1 MLWIEQ
7 NTQLSTSDK
16 PVLSDLI
23 RPLIV
28 ILLMTMGSF
37 TFANSKAPLHHAL
50 KYPSGSGPFPTI
62 ILLHHA
68 GGYLNTLDQI
78 EHYLG
83 LGYAVAMPDYFSP
96 FGLTSQNRFEAFKG
110 KRVDIEKKL
119 TEYVTYLKT
128 QEKIDA
134 ENLLA
139 VGLSAGGFFTAFLAC
154 DREIKAGVTHYGVW
168 RVPGIKNSFSNFGS
182 KKYQAQYFDNECSPV
197 LALHGRKD
205 DTQKIAD
212 AILAFNYVSKKTKN
226 DFRVHIYDEGG
237 HAWHKGDFSDPN
249 SIASDA
255 LRRTHEFI
263 QEFMKS

>member
-50 KYPSGSGPFPTI
+50 KYPGGSGPFPTI

-78 EHYLG
+78 EHYVG
-83 LGYAVAMPDYFSP
+83 LGYAVALPDYFSP
-96 FGLTSQNRFEAFKG
+96 FRLTSQNRFDAFKE
-110 KRVDIEKKL
+110 KRIDIEKKL
-119 TEYVTYLKT
+119 TEFVTFLKT
-128 QEKIDA
+128 QEKVDG
-134 ENLLA
+134 ENLFA

-154 DREIKAGVTHYGVW
+154 DRQVNAGITHYGVW

-182 KKYQAQYFDNECSPV
+182 KKYPAQYFDNECSPV
-197 LALHGRKD
+197 LALHGKKD
-205 DTQKIAD
+205 DTQKIGD
-212 AILAFNYVSKKTKN
+212 AILAFNYVSKKTTN
-226 DFRVHIYDEGG
+226 DFRVHIYDEGE
-237 HAWHKGDFSDPN
+237 HAWHRGNYGDPN
-249 SIASDA
+249 SITSDA

-263 QEFMKS
+263 QEFMK

>member
-1 MLWIEQ
+1 MYTPRSELPLGALQMLSIEQ
-7 NTQLSTSDK
+7 DTQLSTSDK
-16 PVLSDLI
+16 PVLSDLL

-96 FGLTSQNRFEAFKG
+96 FRLTSQNRFEAFKG

-134 ENLLA
+134 ENLFA

-154 DREIKAGVTHYGVW
+154 DPHRKVSQDFAA
-168 RVPGIKNSFSNFGS
+168 SNRKHVLILVRRYWLDWLFIT
-182 KKYQAQYFDNECSPV
+182 QWAQNFHHQCGKEDKFCRWIS
-197 LALHGRKD
+197 
-205 DTQKIAD
+205 T
-212 AILAFNYVSKKTKN
+212 
-226 DFRVHIYDEGG
+226 
-237 HAWHKGDFSDPN
+237 
-249 SIASDA
+249 
-255 LRRTHEFI
+255 
-263 QEFMKS
+263 